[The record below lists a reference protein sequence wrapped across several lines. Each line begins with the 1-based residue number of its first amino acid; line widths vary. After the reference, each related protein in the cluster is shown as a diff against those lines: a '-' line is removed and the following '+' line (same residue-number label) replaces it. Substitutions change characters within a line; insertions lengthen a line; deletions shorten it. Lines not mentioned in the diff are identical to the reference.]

1 MYSVSVIPRAGQLAL
16 VSTLCAAL
24 CAPPGRAADPAPA
37 EATRAPEADRAAA
50 TPAAAATEP
59 SAGDGPARGPLG
71 LRIQGVLREL
81 FLDPILLDARPLE
94 RPAVDLRWAAANS
107 WNLPM
112 RLVQRLTEV
121 DQFFDEQA
129 DSLTASARWPWSVWL
144 GPGPALPGSGRGLF
158 ARLSTAVEWR
168 VTLHSGGWSDRP
180 IELWHGLVGAF
191 NYERD
196 RYPRNQLHLLF
207 RDSHGSTAFD
217 LQSATLAPGDLV
229 ARTQL
234 VLLEGEGGALAARL
248 DLKIPLGALVDAG
261 SSGGVDAA
269 LVLGGTAL
277 PGRRLTIHGQVALA
291 RFANFSLPIA
301 LQPKPWHFFADLS
314 LQLHLLPG
322 LLDFFLEDR
331 VASPLLLPGWER
343 LPLLGDDG
351 LLSSGLYAGF
361 RAHNQVS
368 FGLRWRELSLWL
380 SEDFTPGTN
389 PHSLLQILYVSNSP
403 DVVIGLSWSHRF

>member
-1 MYSVSVIPRAGQLAL
+1 M
-16 VSTLCAAL
+16 
-24 CAPPGRAADPAPA
+24 
-37 EATRAPEADRAAA
+37 
-50 TPAAAATEP
+50 P
-59 SAGDGPARGPLG
+59 SPDDGPARGPLG

-94 RPAVDLRWAAANS
+94 RPVADLRWALANS

-112 RLVQRLTEV
+112 RLVQGLGEV

-129 DSLTASARWPWSVWL
+129 DSVTASLRAPWSFWL
-144 GPGPALPGSGRGLF
+144 GAGRPLPGSARGLF
-158 ARLSTAVEWR
+158 ERLSTGVEWR

-196 RYPRNQLHLLF
+196 RYPRNQLHLRF
-207 RDSHGSTAFD
+207 RDSQGNTAFD
-217 LQSATLAPGDLV
+217 LQSQTLAPGDLV
-229 ARTQL
+229 ARTSL
-234 VLLEGEGGALAARL
+234 VLFEGDDAALAARL
-248 DLKIPLGALVDAG
+248 DLKAPLGGLVSAG
-261 SSGGVDAA
+261 SSGGFDAA
-269 LVLGGTAL
+269 LALGGSARA
-277 PGRRLTIHGQVALA
+277 GARLTVHGQVALA
-291 RFANFSLPIA
+291 RFANFSLPIL

-314 LQLHLLPG
+314 LQVHLLPG

-331 VASPLLLPGWER
+331 VASPLLLPGWDR

-368 FGLRWRELSLWL
+368 FGLRWHELTFWL
-380 SEDFTPGTN
+380 SEDFTPGSN

-403 DVVIGLSWSHRF
+403 DVVIGLSWSHRL